1 MRFWEEKLVF
11 LKWFFWEKK
20 GWVVLDEFCNLWE
33 NIYECLLLDIND
45 QIRNVFIVLGP
56 FD

>member
-33 NIYECLLLDIND
+33 NIYELLDIND